1 MKDEEVTLEATIN
14 KEQLKALKRLER
26 QGYTP
31 DDILEFAN
39 SLQKKNSFS
48 TNRYHIGKNHVK
60 FGLFGDNHIGNVNYD
75 SGLMKLY
82 LKETVKQGVDFHLNT
97 GDIFDGWYQ
106 NRPSSI
112 FEQNAIGFDRQM
124 TMAVKEFEGL
134 EAPLYFITG
143 NHSYNTFVRGA
154 GVEAGPYFEDKLRAK
169 GIDANYL
176 GNAEGEVS
184 IGENCKIRLLHP
196 DGGTAYAISYKS
208 QKIVE
213 SFTSGSK
220 PQMLAIGHF
229 HKLEYIFYRNV
240 HTFQTGTMMGQT
252 KFMKGKGIPAHKG
265 FWIVDVYSDNKGNIN
280 KIIPQLYP
288 AYK

>member
-1 MKDEEVTLEATIN
+1 MTTEEAKLEEMTD
-14 KEQLKALKRLER
+14 KEYQKTVKILEKR
-26 QGYTP
+26 GYTP
-31 DDILEFAN
+31 KDILEFVDG
-39 SLQKKNSFS
+39 LQKQKSSNT
-48 TNRYHIGKNHVK
+48 TNYKIGKHHVK
-60 FGLFGDNHIGNVNYD
+60 FGLFGDTHIGNINYD
-75 SGLMKLY
+75 PPLMKHY
-82 LKETVKQGVDFHLNT
+82 LNETKKQKVDFHLNT

-124 TMAVKEFEGL
+124 AMAVTEFERL
-134 EAPLYFITG
+134 DAPLYFITG

-176 GNAEGEVS
+176 GNAEGEVKF
-184 IGENCKIRLLHP
+184 GKDVKIRLLHP

-240 HTFQTGTMMGQT
+240 HTFQTGTLMGQT

-265 FWIVDVYSDNKGNIN
+265 FWIVDVYSDNKGNID